1 MRLIQKI
8 VLFIF
13 THAST
18 AAVVGVPAPRPT
30 FCMLSHSAQCP
41 AMYSLTAILVGASV
55 FRSPLRTGLF
65 ATVAGQLDY
74 AFIAVS
80 VLYGVSH
87 AAYQNSAYPVHLILF
102 QSSFATL
109 LT

>member
-13 THAST
+13 ANAST
-18 AAVVGVPAPRPT
+18 AAVVDVPVT
-30 FCMLSHSAQCP
+30 FRAL
-41 AMYSLTAILVGASV
+41 
-55 FRSPLRTGLF
+55 LRTGLF

-102 QSSFATL
+102 QSSSATL